1 MWTTKKEVFVVVKRT
16 EHVEMTSRV
25 VEVATTKASTE
36 GPRKVRV
43 FCDDYDATDS
53 SGDDDE
59 EEFATATRRRIKRY
73 VQEIRL
79 KRAVKETPTMK
90 ATGSLMGTVARSK
103 LALPCLKR
111 KADGA
116 SVSEPR
122 FRGVR
127 RRPWGKYAAEIH
139 DPWRR
144 VRVWLGT
151 FDSAEEAAKVYDSA
165 AIQLRG
171 PDATN
176 NFDQV
181 GDPVAV
187 PPEVAKR
194 VPRPP
199 VALKSVSAFATLYD
213 TSEESHPVAPSPTSV
228 LHSLQSPAVA
238 KDTYN
243 NKMAPEHTTAPA
255 QPALWAQETDKSNFD
270 GRNIFSCPVSDDD
283 CFAGE
288 FPPMYT
294 DFDILTDFSEPLI
307 DFLADIPD
315 ESLSLPSFPDA
326 SAVPVDPEP
335 EPQPKPAS
343 PAEWQQMD
351 EFFQDMNDLFQIDP
365 LPIV

>member
-1 MWTTKKEVFVVVKRT
+1 MWATKKEVFVVVKRT
-16 EHVEMTSRV
+16 EHVEVTSRV
-25 VEVATTKASTE
+25 VEVATTKARTK

-53 SGDDDE
+53 SGDDDDD

-73 VQEIRL
+73 VQEIRFEP
-79 KRAVKETPTMK
+79 AVKETPTK
-90 ATGSLMGTVARSK
+90 KVAGSLMGTVARSK

-127 RRPWGKYAAEIH
+127 RRPWGKYASEIR

-171 PDATN
+171 PDATT

-181 GDPVAV
+181 DDPIVV
-187 PPEVAKR
+187 SPEVAKR
-194 VPRPP
+194 VPQPP
-199 VALKSVSAFATLYD
+199 VASKSVSAFATLYES
-213 TSEESHPVAPSPTSV
+213 SEESHPVAPSPTSV
-228 LHSLQSPAVA
+228 LRSLLSPAAA

-243 NKMAPEHTTAPA
+243 NKMAPEHTTTPA
-255 QPALWAQETDKSNFD
+255 EPALWAQETDKSNFD
-270 GRNIFSCPVSDDD
+270 GLNIFSRPVSDDD
-283 CFAGE
+283 CFTGE
-288 FPPMYT
+288 FPPIYT

-315 ESLSLPSFPDA
+315 ESLSPPSFPDA
-326 SAVPVDPEP
+326 SVVPIDPEP

-351 EFFQDMNDLFQIDP
+351 EFS
-365 LPIV
+365 